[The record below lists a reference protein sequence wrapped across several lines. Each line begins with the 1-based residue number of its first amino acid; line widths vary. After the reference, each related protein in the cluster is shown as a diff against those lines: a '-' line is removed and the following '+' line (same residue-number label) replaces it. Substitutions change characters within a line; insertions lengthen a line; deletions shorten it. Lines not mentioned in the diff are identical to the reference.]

1 MTSALNIMKVAMNLT
16 KQNMNNDHLSLFH
29 ANLPIL
35 FILEREMK
43 VFEMHSYTAITYNQ
57 NTIL

>member
-1 MTSALNIMKVAMNLT
+1 MTSASNIMKVAMNLT

-35 FILEREMK
+35 FILERERK
-43 VFEMHSYTAITYNQ
+43 YSKR
-57 NTIL
+57 ILIQL

>member
-43 VFEMHSYTAITYNQ
+43 VFETHSYTAIT
-57 NTIL
+57 